1 VLLSEYWCLRAVP
14 RKIGVPGQKSL
25 KITASE
31 QHKLQPA
38 YDLRLDYV
46 ELSQSVLHWLDL
58 MQRGVQFKSR
68 VCKSTVR

>member
-1 VLLSEYWCLRAVP
+1 MLLSEYWCLRAVP

-38 YDLRLDYV
+38 YDLRLGYV
-46 ELSQSVLHWLDL
+46 S
-58 MQRGVQFKSR
+58 
-68 VCKSTVR
+68 